1 MKLSNFKFKLPESQV
16 AIYPHSIERTV
27 TNSAGE
33 TTTFT
38 LKRPD
43 EARLMVLHKK
53 SQTIDMYKTDA
64 KGKPIL
70 DADGNKQFILC
81 KDIVD

>member
-1 MKLSNFKFKLPESQV
+1 MKLSNFKFKLPESQI

-33 TTTFT
+33 TTTFQ

-53 SQTIDMYKTDA
+53 SQKIEM
-64 KGKPIL
+64 
-70 DADGNKQFILC
+70 
-81 KDIVD
+81 